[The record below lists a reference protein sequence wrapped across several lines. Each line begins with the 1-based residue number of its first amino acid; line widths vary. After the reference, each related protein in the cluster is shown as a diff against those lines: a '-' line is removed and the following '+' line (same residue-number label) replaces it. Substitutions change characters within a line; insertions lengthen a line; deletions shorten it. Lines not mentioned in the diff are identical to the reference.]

1 MVVSSRLNRAD
12 SWRQMIELTV
22 QKHRICIL
30 DDDADVLQSL
40 QFLLEAHG
48 FMVHTFSAA
57 VAFLTCIDPDNVD
70 CLVIDY
76 KMPHMDGLD
85 VAVRLRRRNIVT
97 PIILITGYPDQH
109 MAKKAA
115 TAGIDYVL
123 FKPHL
128 EESLVGCIR
137 DVVSRH

>member
-1 MVVSSRLNRAD
+1 
-12 SWRQMIELTV
+12 MIDLTV
-22 QKHRICIL
+22 PKYKIGIL
-30 DDDADVLQSL
+30 DDDPDVLQSL

-48 FMVHTFSAA
+48 FTVRTFGAA
-57 VAFLTCIDPDNVD
+57 VALLTSIDPDTVD

-85 VAVRLRRRNIVT
+85 VAIRLRRRNIVT

-109 MAKKAA
+109 MAKKAT
-115 TAGIDYVL
+115 TAGVDHVL

-128 EESLVGCIR
+128 EDSLVSRIR
-137 DVVSRH
+137 DIVSRH